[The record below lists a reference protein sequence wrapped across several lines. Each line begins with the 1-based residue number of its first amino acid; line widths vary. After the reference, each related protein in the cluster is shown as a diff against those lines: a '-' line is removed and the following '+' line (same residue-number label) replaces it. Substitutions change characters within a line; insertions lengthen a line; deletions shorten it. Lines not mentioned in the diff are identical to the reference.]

1 MCHRGSVPE
10 KRGGVS
16 IRGLW
21 ESQTEAIIGFRF
33 GDADADTWNPEGM
46 DKLLDRWGKSR
57 RKNTRRLAMTN
68 RELFLFVLSVDGMME
83 KEAQVVLATLSGL
96 MAAKM
101 DESISYVKDQVNSQ
115 IEIAFTRL

>member
-1 MCHRGSVPE
+1 
-10 KRGGVS
+10 
-16 IRGLW
+16 
-21 ESQTEAIIGFRF
+21 
-33 GDADADTWNPEGM
+33 
-46 DKLLDRWGKSR
+46 
-57 RKNTRRLAMTN
+57 MTN

-115 IEIAFTRL
+115 IEITFTRL